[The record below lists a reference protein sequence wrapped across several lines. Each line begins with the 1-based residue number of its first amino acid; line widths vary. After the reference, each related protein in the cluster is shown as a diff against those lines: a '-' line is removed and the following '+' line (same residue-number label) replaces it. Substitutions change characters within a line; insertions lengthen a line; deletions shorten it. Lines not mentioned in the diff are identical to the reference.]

1 MKGVTADVTLNGI
14 GFHDQDD
21 DTDSPS
27 KMIVAKE
34 AAELEKLQRRLSV
47 RDLATQFESGQTAA
61 KAAASKLA
69 EEEVELL
76 HKCSPRIFHSLRV
89 PDFSVGSYSVCGPH
103 MTVFLVCSESCFN
116 R

>member
-1 MKGVTADVTLNGI
+1 MKGVTADVTLNGT

-21 DTDSPS
+21 DTESPS
-27 KMIVAKE
+27 KVVVAKE

-47 RDLATQFESGQTAA
+47 RDLTTQFESGQAAA

-76 HKCSPRIFHSLRV
+76 FMCFTQVLHCFQCKTSSICFGCCLLFRMRI
-89 PDFSVGSYSVCGPH
+89 
-103 MTVFLVCSESCFN
+103 
-116 R
+116 